1 MNKFNK
7 ISLVLALTGG
17 LFFTQSCVQDDDY
30 SIPPMDCTGLTT
42 TMTIPQLV
50 AKVNNDNA
58 LVYYNED
65 DVLEGYVIS
74 SDETGNFFKT
84 ISIQDHPTN
93 PTTNGIQIEIDA
105 NSLYTQYPLGSKI
118 QVQLNGL
125 VAGYDRGVIKLGST
139 YVQNGET
146 RVGRMPSALA
156 TSNVK
161 KTCESVEPLAPKVVN
176 TIAEA
181 LKPENI
187 NTLVTIKNV
196 QFANPTEDVTYGDAV
211 GLTTVNRQLVDRKG
225 KYVDLRNSGYA
236 TFAGENLPTKSGEIT
251 VVVSIYNS
259 GYQLYI
265 RDLNDVK
272 FDQDRFEPGQAE
284 LPTSAAK
291 YPFLGAD
298 FNNWAD
304 FLASANSFAYDAIV
318 KESAGQ
324 GIDGSGALLLEG
336 QRSQNG
342 FAFTT
347 RTTGTNLPASPTK
360 LHFWVKGTAA
370 KSLNIYVYRNTL
382 DANGNQLFYSFN
394 VGSLTENKLV
404 TENNGGNNSYTG
416 TINTN
421 GEWKVVQLDLEGLTD
436 INTTNAAGNFIA
448 FRVGN
453 NANYNLLIDNITIE

>member
-17 LFFTQSCVQDDDY
+17 LFFNQSCVQDDEY
-30 SIPPMDCTGLTT
+30 SIPPIDCTGLVT

-50 AKVNNDNA
+50 AQVNDANN
-58 LVYYNED
+58 LVYYTDNA
-65 DVLEGYVIS
+65 VLEGYVIS

-93 PTTNGIQIEIDA
+93 PTTNGIQVEIDE

-118 QVQLNGL
+118 QIQLNGL
-125 VAGYDRGVIKLGST
+125 VAGFDRGVIKLGST

-146 RVGRMPSALA
+146 RVGRMASTLA
-156 TSNVK
+156 TSNIK
-161 KTCESVEPLAPKVVN
+161 KTCEAVDPLAPKVVN

-196 QFANPTEDVTYGDAV
+196 QFANPAEDVTYGDAV

-236 TFAGENLPTKSGEIT
+236 SFANENLPTKSGEIT

-272 FDQDRFEPGQAE
+272 FDQDRFQPGQAE

-291 YPFLGAD
+291 TAFLGAD

-304 FLASANSFAYDAIV
+304 FLASANNFAYDPMV
-318 KESAGQ
+318 KQAEGQ
-324 GIDGSGALLLEG
+324 GIDGTGALKLEG
-336 QRSQNG
+336 QRAANG
-342 FAFTT
+342 YAFTT
-347 RTTGTNLPASPTK
+347 RATASGLPANPTK
-360 LHFWVKGTAA
+360 LHFWVKGTSA
-370 KSLNIYVYRNTL
+370 KSLNIYVYKT
-382 DANGNQLFYSFN
+382 DGSYYAFN
-394 VGSLTENKLV
+394 VGALTNNKLV
-404 TENNGGNNSYTG
+404 TENNGGSNSYTG

-421 GEWKVVQLDLEGLTD
+421 GEWKLVHLDLDGLTN
-436 INTTNAAGNFIA
+436 INTTNSAKDFIA
-448 FRVGN
+448 FRVGS
-453 NANYNLLIDNITIE
+453 AADYNLLVDNITIE

>member
-42 TMTIPQLV
+42 TMQLSDLIDS
-50 AKVNNDNA
+50 VNLSTRNNN
-58 LVYYNED
+58 LVYFTENPVVEA
-65 DVLEGYVIS
+65 YVIS

-236 TFAGENLPTKSGEIT
+236 TFARENLPTKSGEIT

-304 FLASANSFAYDAIV
+304 FLASANSFAYSPIV
-318 KESAGQ
+318 KEAAGQ
-324 GIDGSGALLLEG
+324 GIDATGAVLLDG
-336 QRSQNG
+336 QVSQNG
-342 FAFTT
+342 FVFTT
-347 RTTGTNLPASPTK
+347 RTTATNLPANPTK

-370 KSLNIYVYRNTL
+370 KSLNIYVYKTDGSN
-382 DANGNQLFYSFN
+382 YSFN

>member
-7 ISLVLALTGG
+7 ISLVLALMGG

-42 TMTIPQLV
+42 TMQLSDLIDS
-50 AKVNNDNA
+50 VNLSTGNNN
-58 LVYYNED
+58 LVYFTENAVVEA
-65 DVLEGYVIS
+65 YVIS

-236 TFAGENLPTKSGEIT
+236 TFARENLPTKSGEIT

-304 FLASANSFAYDAIV
+304 FLASANSFAYDPIV
-318 KESAGQ
+318 KEAQGQ

-347 RTTGTNLPASPTK
+347 RTTGTNLPANPTK

-370 KSLNIYVYRNTL
+370 KSLNIYVYKTDGSN
-382 DANGNQLFYSFN
+382 YSFN

>member
-17 LFFTQSCVQDDDY
+17 LFFTQSCVQDDEY

-42 TMTIPQLV
+42 TMSIPQLIEDV
-50 AKVNNDNA
+50 QSSTEPNNLRPYLENA
-58 LVYYNED
+58 VI
-65 DVLEGYVIS
+65 EGYVIS

-105 NSLYTQYPLGSKI
+105 NSLYTQYPIGSKI
-118 QVQLNGL
+118 QIELKGL
-125 VAGYDRGVIKLGST
+125 VAGYDRGVIKLGTT
-139 YVQNGET
+139 YVQNDET

-156 TSNVK
+156 TTNVK

-211 GLTTVNRQLVDRKG
+211 GLTTVNRQLIDRKG
-225 KYVDLRNSGYA
+225 KVVDLRNSGYA

-259 GYQLYI
+259 SYQLYI

-291 YPFLGAD
+291 FPFLGAD

-304 FLASANSFAYDAIV
+304 FLASANNFAYDPMV
-318 KESAGQ
+318 KEAAGQ
-324 GIDGSGALLLEG
+324 GINGSGALLIDG
-336 QRSQNG
+336 QRSANG
-342 FAFTT
+342 FVFTT
-347 RTTGTNLPASPTK
+347 RPTVTDLPANPTK

-370 KSLNIYVYRNTL
+370 KSLNIYLYKNDGT
-382 DANGNQLFYSFN
+382 NYSFN
-394 VGSLTENKLV
+394 VGSLTDNKLV

-436 INTTNAAGNFIA
+436 INTSNINGNFIA

-453 NANYNLLIDNITIE
+453 NANYNLLVDNITIE

>member
-42 TMTIPQLV
+42 TMSIPQLV
-50 AKVNNDNA
+50 AEVNEANA
-58 LVYYNED
+58 LVYYTENA
-65 DVLEGYVIS
+65 VLEGYVIS

-118 QVQLNGL
+118 QIQLNGL
-125 VAGYDRGVIKLGST
+125 VAGFDRGVIKLGST

-146 RVGRMPSALA
+146 RVGRMTSTLA

-161 KTCESVEPLAPKVVN
+161 KTCESVEPLAPKVFN
-176 TIAEA
+176 TITEA

-187 NTLVTIKNV
+187 NTLVTIKNI
-196 QFANPTEDVTYGDAV
+196 QFANPAEDVTYGDAV
-211 GLTTVNRQLVDRKG
+211 GLSTVNRQLVDRKG

-236 TFAGENLPTKSGEIT
+236 SFAGEALPTGSGEIT

-304 FLASANSFAYDAIV
+304 FLASANNFAYDPIV
-318 KESAGQ
+318 KEAAGQ
-324 GIDGSGALLLEG
+324 GIDGSGALHLDG
-336 QRSQNG
+336 QKSTNG
-342 FAFTT
+342 FVFTT
-347 RTTGTNLPASPTK
+347 RTTASNLPTTPTK

-370 KSLNIYVYRNTL
+370 KSLNIYLYKTDGSN
-382 DANGNQLFYSFN
+382 YSFN
-394 VGSLTENKLV
+394 VGALTQNKLV

-421 GEWKVVQLDLEGLTD
+421 GEWKLVQLDLEGLTD
-436 INTTNAAGNFIA
+436 INTTDATGNFIA
-448 FRVGN
+448 FRIGN
-453 NANYNLLIDNITIE
+453 NANYNLLVDNITIE